1 MAIEKAFN
9 IAIPNQPYV
18 DDFSDDRQHASVYN
32 GNRYI
37 KFQYNATTGNIV
49 NVIGNGDTEDEMV
62 ANEGPLMEGHLPG
75 VIDADSA
82 PLHAALITRQYT
94 TGEVADYSEDLG
106 TTDAD
111 GNAETWE
118 HFWNDGVG
126 LLSQIYNIQTMRY
139 VDNAIVMPEF
149 KTHGITRDSFFEG
162 INQQIAACTAELAR
176 DDVYS
181 DGEVTEITAYKTTLE
196 GIATKYADVDHWKIP
211 FPQSPTF
218 K

>member
-32 GNRYI
+32 GDRFI
-37 KFQYNATTGNIV
+37 KFQYNATTGNIA
-49 NVIGNGDTEDEMV
+49 NVIGNGDTEEDMV
-62 ANEGPLMEGHLPG
+62 ANEGPLMEGHLPA
-75 VIDADSA
+75 VVDADAA
-82 PLHAALITRQYT
+82 PLHAALITRHYT
-94 TGEVADYSEDLG
+94 TGDVADYSEDLG
-106 TTDAD
+106 TTDGD
-111 GNAETWE
+111 GNPETWE
-118 HFWNDGVG
+118 HYWNDGTG
-126 LLSQIYNIQTMRY
+126 LLSQIYNIETMKY

-176 DDVYS
+176 EDVYS
-181 DGEVTEITAYKTTLE
+181 DGEVTGITAYKTTLE
-196 GIATKYADVDHWKIP
+196 GIATKQADVDHWKIP

>member
-18 DDFSDDRQHASVYN
+18 DDFSDGTEHASVYN
-32 GNRYI
+32 GDRYI

-62 ANEGPLMEGHLPG
+62 ANEGPLMEGHLPA
-75 VIDADSA
+75 VIDADAA
-82 PLHAALITRQYT
+82 PLHAALITRHYT
-94 TGEVADYSEDLG
+94 TGDVADYTENLG

-118 HFWNDGVG
+118 HFWNDGTG
-126 LLSQIYNIQTMRY
+126 LLSQIYNIETMRY

-149 KTHGITRDSFFEG
+149 KTHGITRESFFEG
-162 INQQIAACTAELAR
+162 VNQQIAACTEELAR
-176 DDVYS
+176 DGVYS

>member
-18 DDFSDDRQHASVYN
+18 DDFSDGTEHASVYN
-32 GNRYI
+32 GDRYI
-37 KFQYNATTGNIV
+37 KFQYHAETGHIV

-62 ANEGPLMEGHLPG
+62 ANEGPLMEGHLPA
-75 VIDADSA
+75 VLDADAA
-82 PLHAALITRQYT
+82 PLHAALITRHYT
-94 TGEVADYSEDLG
+94 TGEVADYTENLG
-106 TTDAD
+106 TTDAE

-118 HFWNDGVG
+118 HFWNDGTG
-126 LLSQIYNIQTMRY
+126 LLSQIYNIETMKW

-149 KTHGITRDSFFEG
+149 KTHGISRESFLEG
-162 INQQIAACTAELAR
+162 VNQQIAACTSELAR
-176 DDVYS
+176 NDVYS
-181 DGEVTEITAYKTTLE
+181 DGEIATITAYKTTLE
-196 GIATKYADVDHWKIP
+196 GIETKYADVLHWKIP

>member
-18 DDFSDDRQHASVYN
+18 DDFSGGIEQASVYN
-32 GNRYI
+32 GDRYI

-62 ANEGPLMEGHLPG
+62 ANEGPLMEGHLPA
-75 VIDADSA
+75 VIDADAA
-82 PLHAALITRQYT
+82 PLHAALITRHYT
-94 TGEVADYSEDLG
+94 TGDVADYTENLG
-106 TTDAD
+106 TTDAE

-118 HFWNDGVG
+118 HFWNDGTG
-126 LLSQIYNIQTMRY
+126 LLSQIYNIETMRY

-162 INQQIAACTAELAR
+162 VNQQIAACTAELAR
-176 DDVYS
+176 DGVYS

-196 GIATKYADVDHWKIP
+196 GMATKYADVDHWKIP